1 MMILIT
7 GAAGKTGK
15 AIVRKVAEKRGVV
28 KAWVFRA
35 EQIQEVEALGAK
47 EVIVGDMRDSKIL
60 RQALQNVDIIYL
72 ICPNVHPD
80 EISIASEIIEAAAR
94 TGGRQFVYHS
104 VLHPQIEAMPHH
116 WNKMRVE
123 EHIFLSGLPFTIL
136 QPAVYMQNIL
146 VNWGNIIETGK
157 YTVPYDVDSRISMV
171 DLEDVALAAAN
182 VLMDI
187 HAEDHIPLHI
197 GATYE
202 LVGTQ
207 AITPAQIAAILAQ
220 QLGRPVVAE
229 KVSIETWKSRARN
242 SGIGEYQVN
251 TLVKMFNYYE
261 KFGFWGNPQ
270 VLSWLLNR
278 PPTSFESFVKHVVH
292 RHL

>member
-60 RQALQNVDIIYL
+60 RQALLNVDIIYL

-94 TGGRQFVYHS
+94 TGVRQFVYHS

-157 YTVPYDVDSRISMV
+157 YTVPYDIDSRISMV

-187 HAEDHIPLHI
+187 HAEDNIPLHI

-242 SGIGEYQVN
+242 SGMGEYQVN

>member
-94 TGGRQFVYHS
+94 TGVRQFVYHS

-229 KVSIETWKSRARN
+229 KVSIETWNSRARN
-242 SGIGEYQVN
+242 SGMGEYQVN

>member
-94 TGGRQFVYHS
+94 TGVRQFVYHS

-123 EHIFLSGLPFTIL
+123 EHIFLSGLTFTIL

-157 YTVPYDVDSRISMV
+157 YTVPYDIDSRISMV

-220 QLGRPVVAE
+220 QLGRAVVAE
-229 KVSIETWKSRARN
+229 KVSIEIWKSRARN
-242 SGIGEYQVN
+242 SGMGEYQVN

>member
-94 TGGRQFVYHS
+94 TGVRQFVYHS

-242 SGIGEYQVN
+242 SGMGEYQVN

>member
-94 TGGRQFVYHS
+94 TGVRQFVYHS

-157 YTVPYDVDSRISMV
+157 YTVPYDIDSRISMV

-242 SGIGEYQVN
+242 SGMGEYQVN

>member
-1 MMILIT
+1 
-7 GAAGKTGK
+7 
-15 AIVRKVAEKRGVV
+15 
-28 KAWVFRA
+28 
-35 EQIQEVEALGAK
+35 
-47 EVIVGDMRDSKIL
+47 
-60 RQALQNVDIIYL
+60 
-72 ICPNVHPD
+72 
-80 EISIASEIIEAAAR
+80 
-94 TGGRQFVYHS
+94 RQFVYHS

-123 EHIFLSGLPFTIL
+123 EHIFLSGLTFTIL

-242 SGIGEYQVN
+242 SGMGEYQVN

>member
-47 EVIVGDMRDSKIL
+47 VVIVGDMRDSKIL

-94 TGGRQFVYHS
+94 TGVRQFVYHS

-123 EHIFLSGLPFTIL
+123 EHIFLSGLTFTIL

-157 YTVPYDVDSRISMV
+157 YSVPYAIDSRISMV

-242 SGIGEYQVN
+242 SGMGEYQVN

>member
-94 TGGRQFVYHS
+94 TGVRQFVYHS

-123 EHIFLSGLPFTIL
+123 EDIFLSGLPFTIL

-157 YTVPYDVDSRISMV
+157 YTVPYDIDSRISMV

-187 HAEDHIPLHI
+187 HAEDNIPLHI

-242 SGIGEYQVN
+242 SGMGEYQVN

-261 KFGFWGNPQ
+261 KFGFWGNSQ

>member
-94 TGGRQFVYHS
+94 TGVRQFVYHS

-123 EHIFLSGLPFTIL
+123 EHIFLSGLTFTIL

-187 HAEDHIPLHI
+187 HAEDNIPLHI

-242 SGIGEYQVN
+242 SGMGEYQVN

>member
-80 EISIASEIIEAAAR
+80 ETAIASEIIEAAAR
-94 TGGRQFVYHS
+94 TGVRQFVYHS

-123 EHIFLSGLPFTIL
+123 EHIFLSGLTFTIL

-242 SGIGEYQVN
+242 SGMGEYQVN

>member
-94 TGGRQFVYHS
+94 TGVRQFVYHS

-123 EHIFLSGLPFTIL
+123 EHIFLSGLTFTIL

-157 YTVPYDVDSRISMV
+157 YTVPYDIDSRISMV

-187 HAEDHIPLHI
+187 HAEDNIPLHI

-242 SGIGEYQVN
+242 SGMGEYQVN

>member
-94 TGGRQFVYHS
+94 TGVRQFVYHS

-187 HAEDHIPLHI
+187 HAEDNIPLHI

-242 SGIGEYQVN
+242 SGMGEYQVN